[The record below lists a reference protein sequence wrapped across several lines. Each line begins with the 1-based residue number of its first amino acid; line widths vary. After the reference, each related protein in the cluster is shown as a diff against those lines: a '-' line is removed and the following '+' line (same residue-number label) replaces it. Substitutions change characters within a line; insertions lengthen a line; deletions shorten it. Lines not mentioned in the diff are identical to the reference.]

1 MSEYL
6 ATSEFDPSEPF
17 AVTIELVRQLVAE
30 TRVDGVAV
38 AVFATEATRNLVF
51 ASDEGV
57 EELDD
62 LQFTLGE
69 GPGLDAYRFH
79 RQELHDDLAG
89 GQAHVRW
96 PFFSAQALSVGAAS
110 FYAYPLAGGGTPF
123 GVLELYG
130 RSPVALSL
138 SDDVT
143 CRALIRPIARA
154 VLSELNQPH
163 GEKSADHPA
172 SSRVNVDIASGMLA
186 AHHKISV
193 GEARVRLRALAF
205 SRQRRITELAED
217 VLRGERFESDLG

>member
-1 MSEYL
+1 M
-6 ATSEFDPSEPF
+6 
-17 AVTIELVRQLVAE
+17 
-30 TRVDGVAV
+30 
-38 AVFATEATRNLVF
+38 
-51 ASDEGV
+51 
-57 EELDD
+57 
-62 LQFTLGE
+62 
-69 GPGLDAYRFH
+69 
-79 RQELHDDLAG
+79 
-89 GQAHVRW
+89 
-96 PFFSAQALSVGAAS
+96 GAAS

-130 RSPVALSL
+130 RSPVALSP

-172 SSRVNVDIASGMLA
+172 SSRVSVDIASGMLA

-193 GEARVRLRALAF
+193 DEARVRLRALAF